1 MKEEVAILETV
12 KPKQSLKLQYL
23 QRRIDMLP
31 KPLTE
36 DICSL
41 RADVERL
48 AFSEMTPEAHVI
60 STRYTKSVIKS
71 CAALSYVEA
80 QARMDDSRLMDPVTI
95 DLPNMNA
102 LAKIMRQRRIDR
114 GAITLASAEVKF
126 QVDTE
131 THDPLDIGMYQI
143 REANK
148 SSKASPLMFPVAV
161 TCGNTF
167 VLKPS
172 EKDPNIHR
180 QILWC
185 LLGASVMLAELAM
198 EAGTNAG
205 MHIYSRASAKGKRVQ
220 SNMGAKN
227 HGIVMPD
234 ANIDATL
241 NALVAAGFGAAGQR
255 GLSFLLIMGSLVF
268 TGLVNSLGCAVLAVF
283 LYG

>member
-12 KPKQSLKLQYL
+12 KSKQRYYYLMFINCFNYSLKLQYL

-48 AFSEMTPEAHVI
+48 AFSVIWEMTPEAHVI

-95 DLPNMNA
+95 DLRNMNA

-114 GAITLASAEVKF
+114 GAITLASVEVKF

-131 THDPLDIGMYQI
+131 THDPLDIG
-143 REANK
+143 K
-148 SSKASPLMFPVAV
+148 F
-161 TCGNTF
+161 
-167 VLKPS
+167 
-172 EKDPNIHR
+172 
-180 QILWC
+180 
-185 LLGASVMLAELAM
+185 
-198 EAGTNAG
+198 
-205 MHIYSRASAKGKRVQ
+205 
-220 SNMGAKN
+220 
-227 HGIVMPD
+227 
-234 ANIDATL
+234 
-241 NALVAAGFGAAGQR
+241 
-255 GLSFLLIMGSLVF
+255 
-268 TGLVNSLGCAVLAVF
+268 
-283 LYG
+283 